1 MQQPSSSTTQL
12 RKNCIE
18 PLTPAELQV
27 WNAAVRSY
35 CPPLGLSVKGI
46 MAAAGMN
53 NVGNVH
59 RMICSL
65 ERKGYLRRA
74 KASFRARKHGIV
86 PIVPG
91 AVTQVA

>member
-1 MQQPSSSTTQL
+1 MQL
-12 RKNCIE
+12 GKDCAE

-27 WNAAVRSY
+27 WDAAVRCY
-35 CPPLGLSVKGI
+35 CPPLGLSVKRI

-65 ERKGYLRRA
+65 EQKGYLLRA
-74 KASFRARKHGIV
+74 KATFRARKHGIV
-86 PIVPG
+86 PVMPG
-91 AVTQVA
+91 AAPRVA